1 VSSTVWDLQPLAWV
15 LVLTV
20 IVLGGVVR
28 GFGGFGASMVWVVG
42 LSLVLPPSSAIPTA
56 FVLEVLASVQLL
68 PSVWREVHWR
78 SLRWLL
84 VGAVMGTPVG
94 TWLLTVIPVDPM
106 RILLACAV
114 LVAAVAMAS
123 KFRAAALPGPAAT
136 TAVGGVSGVLNGAF
150 AMGGPPAILMYFS
163 SPQAVAAGRAS
174 LIVYF
179 LGTDMW
185 ATATAGAGGLLTGPL
200 IGQIA
205 VLFPVS
211 LVGVAVGSW
220 LFKRTSSVDSQR
232 YALWLLATLSG
243 AVLAQALWD
252 WLH

>member
-1 VSSTVWDLQPLAWV
+1 MGSTVWSLPPLAWA

-28 GFGGFGASMVWVVG
+28 GFGGFGASMAWVIG
-42 LSLVLPPSSAIPTA
+42 LSLLLPPASAIPTS

-68 PSVWREVHWR
+68 PSVWRDVHWR

-84 VGAVMGTPVG
+84 VGAVIGTPAG
-94 TWLLTVIPVDPM
+94 IWLLRVLPVAPM
-106 RILLACAV
+106 RVLLACAV
-114 LVAAVAMAS
+114 LAAAVAMAS
-123 KFRAAALPGPAAT
+123 KYRASELPGPAVT

-163 SPQAVAAGRAS
+163 SPAAVAAGRAS

-179 LGTDMW
+179 LGTDLW
-185 ATATAGAGGLLTGPL
+185 ATATAAAGGLITAPL
-200 IGQIA
+200 LGQIA

-211 LVGVAVGSW
+211 LVGVAIGSL
-220 LFKRTSSVDSQR
+220 LFKRTSSTNTQR
-232 YALWLLATLSG
+232 YALWLLAALSV
-243 AVLAQALWD
+243 ALLVQALCQ
-252 WLH
+252 WL

>member
-1 VSSTVWDLQPLAWV
+1 MGSTVWSLPPLAWV

-28 GFGGFGASMVWVVG
+28 GFGGFGASMVWVIG
-42 LSLVLPPSSAIPTA
+42 LSLVLPPATAIPTA

-68 PSVWREVHWR
+68 PSVWRQVHWR

-84 VGAVMGTPVG
+84 AGAVIGTPVG
-94 TWLLTVIPVDPM
+94 IWLLTVVPVAPM

-114 LVAAVAMAS
+114 LAAAAGMAS
-123 KFRAAALPGPAAT
+123 KYRAAVLPGPAAT
-136 TAVGGVSGVLNGAF
+136 TVVGGVSGVLNGAF

-163 SPQAVAAGRAS
+163 SPGAAAAGRAT
-174 LIVYF
+174 LVVYF
-179 LGTDMW
+179 LGTDLW
-185 ATATAGAGGLLTGPL
+185 ATATAVAGGLITGPL

-211 LVGVAVGSW
+211 LVGVAGGSW
-220 LFKRTSSVDSQR
+220 LFKRTPSADSQR
-232 YALWLLATLSG
+232 YALWLLAALSG
-243 AVLAQALWD
+243 AVLAQALWQ
-252 WLH
+252 WWH

>member
-1 VSSTVWDLQPLAWV
+1 MGSTVWSLPLPAWV

-28 GFGGFGASMVWVVG
+28 GFGGFGASMVWVIG

-56 FVLEVLASVQLL
+56 FVLEVLASIQLL
-68 PSVWREVHWR
+68 PSVWRQVHWR

-84 VGAVMGTPVG
+84 VGAVIGTPVG
-94 TWLLTVIPVDPM
+94 TWLLKVIPVEPM

-114 LVAAVAMAS
+114 LTAAVAMAS
-123 KFRAAALPGPAAT
+123 KFRATKLPGPAAT
-136 TAVGGVSGVLNGAF
+136 TMVGGVSGVLNGAL

-163 SPQAVAAGRAS
+163 SPAAVAAGRAT

-179 LGTDMW
+179 LGTDVW
-185 ATATAGAGGLLTGPL
+185 ATATAAAGGLITAAL

-211 LVGVAVGSW
+211 LIGVAVGSW
-220 LFKRTSSVDSQR
+220 LFKRTSSADSQR
-232 YALWLLATLSG
+232 YALWLLAALSG
-243 AVLAQALWD
+243 AVLAQTLWQ
-252 WLH
+252 WGQ

>member
-1 VSSTVWDLQPLAWV
+1 MAWV
-15 LVLTV
+15 LVLAV
-20 IVLGGVVR
+20 VVLGGAVR
-28 GFGGFGASMVWVVG
+28 GFGGFGASMVWVIG

-68 PSVWREVHWR
+68 PSVWRHVHWR

-84 VGAVMGTPVG
+84 TGAVVGTPVG

-106 RILLACAV
+106 RVLLACAV
-114 LVAAVAMAS
+114 LAAAAAMAS
-123 KFRAAALPGPAAT
+123 KYRAAQLPGPAAT

-163 SPQAVAAGRAS
+163 SPAAAAAGRAS
-174 LIVYF
+174 LVVYF
-179 LGTDMW
+179 LGTDLW
-185 ATATAGAGGLLTGPL
+185 ATATAAAGGLIDAPL

-211 LVGVAVGSW
+211 LVGVAGGSW
-220 LFKRTSSVDSQR
+220 LFNRTASADSQR
-232 YALWLLATLSG
+232 YALWLLAALSG
-243 AVLAQALWD
+243 AVLAQAMWQ
-252 WLH
+252 WWH

>member
-1 VSSTVWDLQPLAWV
+1 VSATIWSLPPLAWV
-15 LVLTV
+15 LVLAV
-20 IVLGGVVR
+20 VVLGGAVR
-28 GFGGFGASMVWVVG
+28 GFGGFGASMVWVIG

-68 PSVWREVHWR
+68 PSVWRHVHWR

-84 VGAVMGTPVG
+84 TGAVVGTPVG

-106 RILLACAV
+106 RVLLACAV
-114 LVAAVAMAS
+114 LAAAAAMAS
-123 KFRAAALPGPAAT
+123 KYRAAQLPGPAAT

-163 SPQAVAAGRAS
+163 SPAAAAAGRAS
-174 LIVYF
+174 LVVYF
-179 LGTDMW
+179 LGTDLW
-185 ATATAGAGGLLTGPL
+185 ATATAAAGGLIDAPL

-211 LVGVAVGSW
+211 LVGVAGGSW
-220 LFKRTSSVDSQR
+220 LFNRTASADSQR
-232 YALWLLATLSG
+232 YALWLLAALSG
-243 AVLAQALWD
+243 AVLAQAMWQ
-252 WLH
+252 WWH

>member
-1 VSSTVWDLQPLAWV
+1 MGSTVWSLPSLAWV

-28 GFGGFGASMVWVVG
+28 GFGGFGASMVWVIG
-42 LSLVLPPSSAIPTA
+42 LSLVLPPASAIPTA

-68 PSVWREVHWR
+68 PSVWRQVHWR

-84 VGAVMGTPVG
+84 AGAVIGTPVG

-114 LVAAVAMAS
+114 LAAAVAMAS
-123 KFRAAALPGPAAT
+123 KFRAAKLPGPAAT
-136 TAVGGVSGVLNGAF
+136 TVVGGVSGVLNGAF

-163 SPQAVAAGRAS
+163 SPEAVAAGRAT

-179 LGTDMW
+179 LGTDLW
-185 ATATAGAGGLLTGPL
+185 ATATAVAGGLITGPL
-200 IGQIA
+200 IGQIV

-211 LVGVAVGSW
+211 MVGVAVGSW
-220 LFKRTSSVDSQR
+220 LFKRTSSADSQR
-232 YALWLLATLSG
+232 YALWLLAALSCV
-243 AVLAQALWD
+243 VLVQALWQ
-252 WLH
+252 WWH

>member
-1 VSSTVWDLQPLAWV
+1 MGATVWTLSPLAWV
-15 LVLTV
+15 LVLVV

-28 GFGGFGASMVWVVG
+28 GFGGFGASMVWVIG

-68 PSVWREVHWR
+68 PSVWRHVNWR

-84 VGAVMGTPVG
+84 LGAVIGTPVG
-94 TWLLTVIPVDPM
+94 TWLLKVIPVDPM

-114 LVAAVAMAS
+114 LAAAVAMAS
-123 KFRAAALPGPAAT
+123 RFRASRLPGPAAT
-136 TAVGGVSGVLNGAF
+136 AAVGGVSGVLNGAF

-163 SPQAVAAGRAS
+163 SPAAVAAGRAT

-179 LGTDMW
+179 LGTDVW
-185 ATATAGAGGLLTGPL
+185 ATATAAAGGLITAALL
-200 IGQIA
+200 AQVA

-211 LVGVAVGSW
+211 LAGVAVGSW
-220 LFKRTSSVDSQR
+220 LFKRTPSADSQR
-232 YALWLLATLSG
+232 YALWLLAALSVV
-243 AVLAQALWD
+243 VLAQALWQ
-252 WLH
+252 WLG